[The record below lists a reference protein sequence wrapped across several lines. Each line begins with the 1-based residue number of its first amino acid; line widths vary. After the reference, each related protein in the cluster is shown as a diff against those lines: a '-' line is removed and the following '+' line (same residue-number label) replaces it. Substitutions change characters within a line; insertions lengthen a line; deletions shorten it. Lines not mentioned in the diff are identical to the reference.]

1 MSLSSLPPE
10 LTLLISSH
18 LNSPK
23 DLSSFLRTSQK
34 FYYLLTNELYQNNVR
49 SDGGSALLWYASRGD
64 EVGVRNMLRAGANVN
79 LRSPDRAQSTALLE
93 AVSTKRTS
101 VVQILLENGALPDM
115 ADARSRRPLV
125 LATKGRSDVAITKL
139 LLEHGAVANSVVLDK
154 HAPLLEA
161 ARSNQESKVVLLLKH
176 GADTHILDSRTGMTL
191 VHIAASKNAT
201 PGIINILIG
210 SGIQVESQDNMG
222 RTPLQVAADHS
233 CTRAVRLLLN
243 LGANPNFKNNNQY
256 WKGWSALFYAATN
269 PSIPRNGRKSIIRT
283 LFLHGAEIEARNH
296 AQKTPLLHAIS
307 QSAIK
312 QAQALV
318 ECGASIMARDA
329 NGETA
334 LHLAA
339 SSSSWC
345 SSLLGWLVET
355 GADVNWVGGKHSETP
370 IFNAIRKFY
379 ARQGMECIQTLLSL
393 GADVQFRNMDGL
405 TPLSLAVRMGSIE
418 STKILLEHGS
428 CVNSRDKNGKS
439 PLHYAAEAWNVH
451 KIVKLLIQYGADVNS
466 RDMLGF
472 TPLHR
477 IVAKEETWEAAG
489 ELLKAGAD
497 RYAIA
502 HNGKFPHEMVPDGPW
517 AETKRSL
524 IRFYMS

>member
-1 MSLSSLPPE
+1 MSLLSLPPE
-10 LTLLISSH
+10 IILLISSN
-18 LNSPK
+18 LDSPK
-23 DLSSFLRTSQK
+23 DLLSFLRTSQK
-34 FYYLLTNELYQNNVR
+34 FYHLLINELYQHNIR
-49 SDGGSALLWYASRGD
+49 LDGGSALLWYASRGD
-64 EVGVRNMLRAGANVN
+64 ELGVRNMLRAGADVN
-79 LRSPDRAQSTALLE
+79 IRSPTRAQSTALLE
-93 AVSTKRTS
+93 AVSTKHTN
-101 VVQILLENGALPDM
+101 VVQALLENGALPDV

-125 LATKGRSDVAITKL
+125 LATNGRSDVAITKL
-139 LLEHGAVANSVVLDK
+139 LLDHGAIASSVAFDK
-154 HAPLLEA
+154 HAPLREA
-161 ARSNQESKVVLLLKH
+161 VRSNQESKVALLLKH
-176 GADTHILDSRTGMTL
+176 GADTHILDRRTGMSL
-191 VHIAASKNAT
+191 VHLAASKNAT

-210 SGIQVESQDNMG
+210 SGVQLESQDNMG
-222 RTPLQVAADHS
+222 RTPLQVAVDHS

-256 WKGWSALFYAATN
+256 WKGWSALFYAARN
-269 PSIPRNGRKSIIRT
+269 PSIPGNGRKSIIRA
-283 LFLHGAEIEARNH
+283 LFLHGAELDARNH

-307 QSAIK
+307 KSAIK

-318 ECGASIMARDA
+318 ECGASIMATDA
-329 NGETA
+329 NGETV
-334 LHLAA
+334 LHVAA

-345 SSLLGWLVET
+345 PSMVGWLVEN
-355 GADVNWVGGKHSETP
+355 GADVNWVGGTHSETP
-370 IFNAIRKFY
+370 IFYAIRNAFN
-379 ARQGMECIQTLLSL
+379 RQGMECVRTLLLL
-393 GADVQFRNMDGL
+393 GADVQFQNNNGL

-428 CVNSRDKNGKS
+428 CANSRDKYGKF
-439 PLHYAAEAWNVH
+439 PLHYAAEARNVH
-451 KIVKLLIQYGADVNS
+451 KIVKLLIQYGAHVNS

-502 HNGKFPHEMVPDGPW
+502 DDGKFPHDMVPDGPW

>member
-1 MSLSSLPPE
+1 MSLLSLPPE
-10 LTLLISSH
+10 LALLISSH
-18 LNSPK
+18 LTSPK
-23 DLSSFLRTSQK
+23 DLLGFLRTSQK
-34 FYYLLTNELYQNNVR
+34 FYHLLTNELYQNNIR

-64 EVGVRNMLRAGANVN
+64 ELGVQNMLRAGANVN
-79 LRSPDRAQSTALLE
+79 LRSPNRAQSTALLE
-93 AVSTKRTS
+93 AINNKHIS
-101 VVQILLENGALPDM
+101 VVQILLESGALPDV

-139 LLEHGAVANSVVLDK
+139 LLEHGAMADAVVFDK

-161 ARSNQESKVVLLLKH
+161 VRSNQESKVVLLLKH
-176 GADTHILDSRTGMTL
+176 GADIHILDRRTGMTL

-201 PGIINILIG
+201 PGIIKILID
-210 SGIQVESQDNMG
+210 SGIQMESQDNMG
-222 RTPLQVAADHS
+222 RTPLQAAAGHS
-233 CTRAVRLLLN
+233 CTRAVRLLLH
-243 LGANPNFKNNNQY
+243 LGANPNFKNMHQY

-269 PSIPRNGRKSIIRT
+269 PSIPGNGRKSIIRT
-283 LFLHGAEIEARNH
+283 LFLHGAEIDARNH
-296 AQKTPLLHAIS
+296 AQKTPLLHAIC

-318 ECGASIMARDA
+318 ECGPSIMARDA
-329 NGETA
+329 NGETV
-334 LHLAA
+334 LHLAV
-339 SSSSWC
+339 SSLSWC
-345 SSLLGWLVET
+345 PSMLGWLVEN
-355 GADVNWVGGKHSETP
+355 GADVNWAGSKHSETP
-370 IFNAIRKFY
+370 IFSAIRNFY
-379 ARQGMECIQTLLSL
+379 TRQGIECIQTLLSL

-428 CVNSRDKNGKS
+428 CANSRDKNGKS
-439 PLHYAAEAWNVH
+439 PLHYAAEARNVH
-451 KIVKLLIQYGADVNS
+451 KIVELLIQYGADMNS

-477 IVAKEETWEAAG
+477 IVAREETWEAAG

-497 RYAIA
+497 RYAMA
-502 HNGKFPHEMVPDGPW
+502 DDGKFPHDMVPDGPW

-524 IRFYMS
+524 IRFYMP

>member
-1 MSLSSLPPE
+1 MSLLSLPSE
-10 LTLLISSH
+10 MNLLISSH

-23 DLSSFLRTSQK
+23 NLLSFLRTSQK
-34 FYYLLTNELYQNNVR
+34 FYHLLINELYQHNIR

-64 EVGVRNMLRAGANVN
+64 ELGVRNMLRAGANVN
-79 LRSPDRAQSTALLE
+79 LRSPNRAQSTALLE
-93 AVSTKRTS
+93 AVSTKHTS
-101 VVQILLENGALPDM
+101 VVQALLENGALPDV

-125 LATKGRSDVAITKL
+125 LATNGRSDVAITKL
-139 LLEHGAVANSVVLDK
+139 LLEHGAIANSVAFDK
-154 HAPLLEA
+154 YAPLREA
-161 ARSNQESKVVLLLKH
+161 VRSNQESKVALLLKH
-176 GADTHILDSRTGMTL
+176 GADTHILDRRTGMTL

-201 PGIINILIG
+201 PGIINILLS
-210 SGIQVESQDNMG
+210 SGVQLESQDNMG

-269 PSIPRNGRKSIIRT
+269 PSIPGNGRKSIIRA
-283 LFLHGAEIEARNH
+283 LFLHGAELDGRNH
-296 AQKTPLLHAIS
+296 AQKTPLHHAIS
-307 QSAIK
+307 KGAIK

-318 ECGASIMARDA
+318 ECGASIMATDA
-329 NGETA
+329 NGDTV
-334 LHLAA
+334 LHIAA

-345 SSLLGWLVET
+345 PS
-355 GADVNWVGGKHSETP
+355 
-370 IFNAIRKFY
+370 
-379 ARQGMECIQTLLSL
+379 MECVRKLLLL
-393 GADVQFRNMDGL
+393 GADVQFRNNDGL

-418 STKILLEHGS
+418 ATKILLEHGS
-428 CVNSRDKNGKS
+428 CADSRDKNGKS
-439 PLHYAAEAWNVH
+439 PLHYAAEAGNVH

-466 RDMLGF
+466 RDILGF
-472 TPLHR
+472 TPLHK
-477 IVAKEETWEAAG
+477 IVAKEDTWEAAG

-502 HNGKFPHEMVPDGPW
+502 GDGNFPHDMVPDGVW

-524 IRFYMS
+524 IRF

>member
-1 MSLSSLPPE
+1 
-10 LTLLISSH
+10 
-18 LNSPK
+18 
-23 DLSSFLRTSQK
+23 
-34 FYYLLTNELYQNNVR
+34 
-49 SDGGSALLWYASRGD
+49 
-64 EVGVRNMLRAGANVN
+64 
-79 LRSPDRAQSTALLE
+79 
-93 AVSTKRTS
+93 
-101 VVQILLENGALPDM
+101 
-115 ADARSRRPLV
+115 
-125 LATKGRSDVAITKL
+125 
-139 LLEHGAVANSVVLDK
+139 
-154 HAPLLEA
+154 
-161 ARSNQESKVVLLLKH
+161 
-176 GADTHILDSRTGMTL
+176 
-191 VHIAASKNAT
+191 
-201 PGIINILIG
+201 
-210 SGIQVESQDNMG
+210 
-222 RTPLQVAADHS
+222 ADHS

-296 AQKTPLLHAIS
+296 SQKTPLLYAIS
-307 QSAIK
+307 QGAIK

-345 SSLLGWLVET
+345 SSMLGWLVET

-370 IFNAIRKFY
+370 IFNAIRRFY

-405 TPLSLAVRMGSIE
+405 TPLSLAMRIGSIE

-439 PLHYAAEAWNVH
+439 PLHYAAEVWNVY
-451 KIVKLLIQYGADVNS
+451 KIVKLLI
-466 RDMLGF
+466 
-472 TPLHR
+472 
-477 IVAKEETWEAAG
+477 
-489 ELLKAGAD
+489 
-497 RYAIA
+497 
-502 HNGKFPHEMVPDGPW
+502 
-517 AETKRSL
+517 
-524 IRFYMS
+524 

>member
-18 LNSPK
+18 LNAPK

-34 FYYLLTNELYQNNVR
+34 FYHLLTNELYQNNVR

-93 AVSTKRTS
+93 AVSTNRTS

-139 LLEHGAVANSVVLDK
+139 LLEYGAVANSVVLDK

-161 ARSNQESKVVLLLKH
+161 VRSNQEAKVVLLLKN

-191 VHIAASKNAT
+191 MHIAASKNAT

-269 PSIPRNGRKSIIRT
+269 PSIPRSGRKNIIRS

-307 QSAIK
+307 QSAIR

-345 SSLLGWLVET
+345 SSLLRWLVET
-355 GADVNWVGGKHSETP
+355 GADVNWVGGKH
-370 IFNAIRKFY
+370 
-379 ARQGMECIQTLLSL
+379 GMECIQTLLSL
-393 GADVQFRNMDGL
+393 GADVHFRNMDGL

-439 PLHYAAEAWNVH
+439 PLHYAAEAWDVH
-451 KIVKLLIQYGADVNS
+451 NIVKLLIQYGADVNS